1 MHRFHIGAVTD
12 VFSPDVA
19 VAAPAMRE
27 LGMTGAEL
35 RTLNGR
41 HILEADDAEW
51 KRALDTLRENH
62 LEVVAIATPLLKC
75 ALKDWPAQSSLA
87 ERAFGIAMSAG
98 ARIVRVF
105 SGLRAADPAKDF
117 ERVVDL
123 LQDLADK
130 AGRHGL
136 TIAVE
141 NDRAC
146 NIATAQEMGAVLAA
160 IDHSNLQVVWDPAAA
175 YISGETP
182 FPTGYQMLDA
192 KRIALVHAKD
202 CTLDG
207 HIPVWEPIG
216 KGDIDWEGQI
226 EALAEDGYEGFIN
239 LETYWPG
246 VQDCARNLRL
256 LTHPQTAKPTDAKP
270 PVAKPTDAKPT
281 DAKPTDA
288 KPTDAKP
295 TDAKPTDAKPTDAK
309 PSAVTEPRPK
319 GALK

>member
-1 MHRFHIGAVTD
+1 MQRFHIGAVTD

-27 LGMTGAEL
+27 LNMTGAEL

-41 HILEADDAEW
+41 HILEAEEAEW
-51 KRALDTLRENH
+51 KRAIDSLRENH

-75 ALKDWPAQSSLA
+75 ALKDWPAQSGLA

-98 ARIVRVF
+98 AKIVRVF
-105 SGLRAADPAKDF
+105 SGLRAAEPEKDF

-146 NIATAQEMGAVLAA
+146 NIATAQEMAGVLAA

-207 HIPVWEPIG
+207 HMPVWEPIG
-216 KGDIDWEGQI
+216 KGDIDWKGQI
-226 EALAEDGYEGFIN
+226 EALAEDGYKGFIN
-239 LETYWPG
+239 LETYWQG
-246 VQDCARNLRL
+246 IQDCARNLRKL
-256 LTHPQTAKPTDAKP
+256 CSTAGLAAGGSTKMKP
-270 PVAKPTDAKPT
+270 
-281 DAKPTDA
+281 
-288 KPTDAKP
+288 
-295 TDAKPTDAKPTDAK
+295 
-309 PSAVTEPRPK
+309 
-319 GALK
+319 L